1 MTKITEAAFSSQT
14 NPDVTTAAIID
25 VEDDYTGRSYYQ
37 PVYLGTAPPGT
48 DPTVGIWNVRKLTY
62 DGSSRLTLIQNA
74 TGPWVDRTTLPYD

>member
-1 MTKITEAAFSSQT
+1 MTKLTEAFISSQA

-25 VEDDYTGRSYYQ
+25 VEADYSGRSDYQ

-48 DPTVGIWNVRKLTY
+48 DPTTGTWNVRKLTY

-74 TGPWVDRTTLPYD
+74 TGPWDDRTTLPYD